1 MSRLKGLFGFLLLA
15 VFCSP
20 LQAERISISM
30 DKDWEFSLR
39 DLGADSVFIEEQG
52 WRQLDLPHD
61 WSIEGK
67 YNKYHPS
74 GRGGGY
80 LPTGIAWYRKEFQLP
95 AAYEGRRVFIEFDG
109 VMANSEVYINGH
121 LLGKR
126 PNGYVSFSYD
136 MSDHLRFG
144 GNNQLSVRVDNS
156 IQPSSRWYTGSG
168 INRHVR
174 MILKSP
180 VHLPQW
186 GVFVRSSKVSSA
198 TAELNVQIDVK
209 NDGDQSAD
217 VEVVSILKDA
227 GGKEV
232 SKSSSKLK
240 AVKAGE
246 SGRID
251 QNLSVRKPR
260 LWSLE
265 DPALYTLEVS
275 LYKAKELQ
283 DTELVTTGIRSIRFD
298 PAAGFFLNEKN
309 TKMYGVCLH
318 SDGGA
323 VGTAVPLSL
332 WEYRLE
338 RLRELGVNAI
348 RLAHNPVAPE
358 FLDLCDRMGFLVM
371 NESFD
376 TWQGAKNHAE
386 KGYNLF
392 FKEWWYADT
401 RDQVLRD
408 RNHPSVVIF
417 SVGNEIRDNL
427 NNPDGFAKYKNQQDC
442 VHKYDGSRPVTMA
455 LFRPNSSGVY
465 QNGFA
470 EMMDVVGQNYRV
482 DELVAYHE
490 AHPEKAVI
498 GTENIHDIASWLVL
512 RDKPYM
518 SGQFLWTGID
528 YLGEAFWPNVM
539 YTISLLDITGQAKPQ
554 GLQRKSWWST
564 EAMVAMVRKSDN
576 NGAGYWV
583 SDWTPIDLDTYDQS
597 WVEVYSN
604 CEEVEIFLNGVSQG
618 RKAMEKHAAPA
629 EYRLSFR
636 PGECKIVGYNQGK
649 QVAETIYNTA
659 GAPDKIILSSN
670 RQVLSN
676 DWDEVAVVR
685 ATVVDSKGIVCAT
698 ADHLIQF
705 EVQGAG
711 RLVATGNANPQNHE
725 MYVVP
730 EKTAYQGSCIAI
742 VRAKDNQGKITI
754 RAKAEGIRGEAQLEL
769 SAAAG
774 RKEITTLSQL
784 KTQTQTQTQTQTR
797 PASNSIAEVAE
808 KAPNSIDNQKSAAEE
823 KTLSKSTGLS
833 AYKGEK
839 LLLRGDK
846 EGVGVFAYGAGDFGF
861 FMPETAGY
869 LKFGL
874 VSEDKSLWLSDARKA
889 DIYPDSKGWRM
900 EFQDPFPGTK
910 NLRFEIRPL
919 QHSNGLII
927 ELKTT
932 ELPNNTSLVWT
943 YGGCS
948 GSNDP
953 AERELF
959 FRPEQCP
966 NNVFSRENNAFTVYY
981 GSSTRLRVMMGVAP
995 MDTETR
1001 LADARSMD
1009 NPLMLW
1015 NSGKKTETPVMVARN
1030 PLQANSTYYYCIY
1043 RQNRQS
1049 DYNAFMLPAL
1059 FQQSDKNL

>member
-1 MSRLKGLFGFLLLA
+1 MNRLKRMLGLLMLA
-15 VFCSP
+15 LVCSS
-20 LQAERISISM
+20 LQAERLTISM
-30 DKDWEFSLR
+30 DKNWEFCLK
-39 DLGADSVFIEEQG
+39 DLPADSVFIVQQG

-67 YNKYHPS
+67 YDKDHPS

-80 LPTGIAWYRKEFQLP
+80 LPTGIAWYRKEFLLP
-95 AAYEGRRVFIEFDG
+95 AACEGRRVFIEFDG
-109 VMANSEVYINGH
+109 VMANSEVYINGK

-136 MSDHLRFG
+136 MSEHLRYG

-156 IQPSSRWYTGSG
+156 IQPASRWYTGSG

-174 MILKSP
+174 MSIKSP
-180 VHLPQW
+180 VYLPQW
-186 GVFVRSSKVSSA
+186 GVFVRSSKVSSER
-198 TAELNVQIDVK
+198 AELDVQIDVR
-209 NDGDQSAD
+209 NDGTERAD
-217 VEVVSILKDA
+217 VQIVSVLRDA
-227 GGKEV
+227 SGKEV
-232 SKSSSKLK
+232 RRSNSNLK
-240 AVKAGE
+240 ALGAGD
-246 SGRID
+246 SGRVD
-251 QNLSVRKPR
+251 QTLTVNKPR
-260 LWSLE
+260 LWSPE

-275 LYKAKELQ
+275 LYKGNELL
-283 DTELVTTGIRSIRFD
+283 DTEIVTTGIRSIRFD
-298 PAAGFFLNEKN
+298 PAQGFFLNEKKV
-309 TKMYGVCLH
+309 KMYGVCLH

-338 RLRELGVNAI
+338 KLRDLGVNAI

-376 TWQGAKNHAE
+376 TWQAAKNHAE

-392 FKEWWYADT
+392 FKDWWYADT

-427 NNPDGFAKYKNQQDC
+427 NNPEGFAKYKNQHDC

-482 DELVAYHE
+482 EELVAYHE

-539 YTISLLDITGQAKPQ
+539 YTISLLDITAEPKPQ

-564 EAMVAMVRKSDN
+564 EPMVAMVRKSDN
-576 NGAGYWV
+576 NGAGHWV
-583 SDWTPIDLDTYDQS
+583 SDWTPIDLDTYDQAEI
-597 WVEVYSN
+597 EVYSN
-604 CEEVEIFLNGVSQG
+604 CEEVEILLNGVSQG
-618 RKAMEKHAAPA
+618 RKTMDKNAAPA
-629 EYRLSFR
+629 AYRLTFR
-636 PGECKIVGYNQGK
+636 PGECKVLGYNQGK
-649 QVAETIYNTA
+649 KVAETSYHTA
-659 GAPDKIILSSN
+659 GDPDKIVLTTSK
-670 RQVLSN
+670 QVLSN

-685 ATVVDSKGIVCAT
+685 ATVVDEKGIPCVT
-698 ADHLIQF
+698 ANHLIRF

-730 EKTAYQGSCIAI
+730 EKTAYQGTCIAI
-742 VRAKDNQGKITI
+742 VRAGSDQGKITI
-754 RAKAEGIRGEAQLEL
+754 KAEAEGIRGEAQLEL
-769 SAAAG
+769 SAAAAKVNSLV
-774 RKEITTLSQL
+774 RPETELQALEQTPLQTLQTSQ
-784 KTQTQTQTQTQTR
+784 TPSQTSVQTSSQTG
-797 PASNSIAEVAE
+797 S
-808 KAPNSIDNQKSAAEE
+808 PNSRQQAKSE
-823 KTLSKSTGLS
+823 KT
-833 AYKGEK
+833 
-839 LLLRGDK
+839 LLRGD
-846 EGVGVFAYGAGDFGF
+846 EDGVGILAYGAGDFGF

-869 LKFGL
+869 FKLGL
-874 VSEDKSLWLSDARKA
+874 MSEDKSLWLSDARKA
-889 DIYPDSKGWRM
+889 NIYPTSKGWIM
-900 EFQDPFPGTK
+900 EFQDPFPGT
-910 NLRFEIRPL
+910 NALRFELRPL
-919 QHSNGLII
+919 QHSNGFVV
-927 ELKTT
+927 ELKTSQ
-932 ELPNNTSLVWT
+932 LPGNLSLVWT

-948 GSNDP
+948 GSKDP

-959 FRPEQCP
+959 LRPEQCP
-966 NNVFSRENNAFTVYY
+966 NNVFSRENNTFTVYY
-981 GSSTRLRVMMGVAP
+981 GLSTSLRVMMGVAP

-1001 LADARSMD
+1001 IGNARSMD
-1009 NPLMLW
+1009 NPMMLW
-1015 NSGKKTETPVMVARN
+1015 NSGKKTDTPVMVARN
-1030 PLQANSTYYYCIY
+1030 PLRANSTYYYCIY
-1043 RQNRQS
+1043 RQNRKS

-1059 FQQSDKNL
+1059 FQESDKNLQP

>member
-1 MSRLKGLFGFLLLA
+1 MNNLKRLFGFLLLA
-15 VFCSP
+15 VVCSS

-30 DKDWEFSLR
+30 DQDWEFSLGE
-39 DLGADSVFIEEQG
+39 LGADSVFIEQQD

-144 GNNQLSVRVDNS
+144 GNNQLSVRVNNS
-156 IQPSSRWYTGSG
+156 IQPASRWYTGSG

-174 MILKSP
+174 MVLKSP

-186 GVFVRSSKVSSA
+186 GVFVRSTKVSSA
-198 TAELNVQIDVK
+198 KAELNLQIDVK
-209 NDGDQSAD
+209 NDGDESTD
-217 VEVVSILKDA
+217 VQVVSILRDDQ
-227 GGKEV
+227 GKEV
-232 SKSSSKLK
+232 RKSSTSLK
-240 AVKAGE
+240 ALKAGE
-246 SGRID
+246 SSRID
-251 QNLSVRKPR
+251 QNLSVQKPR

-265 DPALYTLEVS
+265 DPALYTLEVA
-275 LYKAKELQ
+275 LYKAKELL
-283 DTELVTTGIRSIRFD
+283 DTEIVTTGIRSIRFD
-298 PAAGFFLNEKN
+298 PAGGFFLNEKN

-338 RLRELGVNAI
+338 KLRELGVNAI

-376 TWQGAKNHAE
+376 TWQAAKNHAE
-386 KGYNLF
+386 KGYNLY
-392 FKEWWYADT
+392 FKDWWYADT

-408 RNHPSVVIF
+408 RNHPSIVLF

-470 EMMDVVGQNYRV
+470 DMMDVVGQNYRV
-482 DELVAYHE
+482 EELVAYHE

-539 YTISLLDITGQAKPQ
+539 YTISLLDITAEAKPQ
-554 GLQRKSWWST
+554 GLQRKSWWTT
-564 EAMVAMVRKSDN
+564 EPMVAMVRKSDN

-583 SDWTPIDLDTYDQS
+583 SDWTPIDLDTYDQAE
-597 WVEVYSN
+597 VELYSN
-604 CEEVEIFLNGVSQG
+604 CEEVEILLNGISQG
-618 RKAMEKHAAPA
+618 RKTMDKNAAPA
-629 EYRLSFR
+629 AYRLTFR
-636 PGECKIVGYNQGK
+636 PGECKVLGYNQGK
-649 QVAETIYNTA
+649 KVAETSYYTA
-659 GAPDKIILSSN
+659 GSPDKIILTTN
-670 RQVLSN
+670 KQVLNN

-685 ATVVDSKGIVCAT
+685 ATVVDEKGIPCTT

-754 RAKAEGIRGEAQLEL
+754 RAKAEGIRGDAQLEL
-769 SAAAG
+769 NAAAG
-774 RKEITTLSQL
+774 REKILTLNQVQRAS
-784 KTQTQTQTQTQTR
+784 QTQTKPTTEAELNNLTAGQQ
-797 PASNSIAEVAE
+797 AAAGEKKLNNSA
-808 KAPNSIDNQKSAAEE
+808 
-823 KTLSKSTGLS
+823 GLPV
-833 AYKGEK
+833 YKGEK

-846 EGVGVFAYGAGDFGF
+846 DGVAVFAYGAGDFGF

-900 EFQDPFPGTK
+900 DFQDPFPGTK

-966 NNVFSRENNAFTVYY
+966 DNVFSRENNAFTVYY

-995 MDTETR
+995 VDTETR

-1015 NSGKKTETPVMVARN
+1015 KSGKKTDAPVMVACN

-1043 RQNRQS
+1043 RQNSKS
-1049 DYNAFMLPAL
+1049 DYNAYLLPAL